1 MHRCLKDLTKNPILH
16 VRSQSEEEAEIW
28 SLVPPEHG
36 SLDRLKRLS
45 MRSGAWFRA
54 LNWKQRGLIDVTMR
68 TVDRIRSS
76 LLLKVLAPLV
86 KRLLETVGGDVR
98 SGTLV
103 LMGKGAFDMM
113 RGVAEKIV
121 AVAQKWGNKSAK
133 EWLDERFLR
142 YLVVMSLPRNRNFMT
157 AIR

>member
-1 MHRCLKDLTKNPILH
+1 MADLNKGSTLRVQN
-16 VRSQSEEEAEIW
+16 QSEESEIW
-28 SLVPPEHG
+28 SLVQPERG
-36 SLDRLKRLS
+36 SLMKLKRLS

-54 LNWKQRGLIDVTMR
+54 LNWKQRGLMDLTMR

-86 KRLLETVGGDVR
+86 RRLLEAIGGDAR
-98 SGTLV
+98 TGTLV

-133 EWLDERFLR
+133 KWLDEGFLK
-142 YLVVMSLPRNRNFMT
+142 YLVVMNLPRNKNFVT
-157 AIR
+157 IAC

>member
-1 MHRCLKDLTKNPILH
+1 MHRCLKDLSKNPNSH

-28 SLVPPEHG
+28 SLVPPERG

-54 LNWKQRGLIDVTMR
+54 LNWKQRGLIDITMR

-86 KRLLETVGGDVR
+86 RRLLETVGGDTR
-98 SGTLV
+98 TGTLV

-121 AVAQKWGNKSAK
+121 AVAQKWGNNAAK
-133 EWLDERFLR
+133 EWLDEGFLK
-142 YLVVMSLPRNRNFMT
+142 YLVVMSLPRNRNSMT
-157 AIR
+157 AVC

>member
-1 MHRCLKDLTKNPILH
+1 MADLDKKNTLKIQN
-16 VRSQSEEEAEIW
+16 QSEEDEIW
-28 SLVPPEHG
+28 SLVQPERR
-36 SLDRLKRLS
+36 SLEKLKRLS

-54 LNWKQRGLIDVTMR
+54 LNWKQRGLMDLTMR

-86 KRLLETVGGDVR
+86 RRLLETIGGDAR
-98 SGTLV
+98 TGTLI

-113 RGVAEKIV
+113 RGVAEKLV

-133 EWLDERFLR
+133 EWLDEGFLK
-142 YLVVMSLPRNRNFMT
+142 YLVVMNLPRNKNFF
-157 AIR
+157 AVAC

>member
-1 MHRCLKDLTKNPILH
+1 MENFTENSGSH
-16 VRSQSEEEAEIW
+16 VRSQSEEEAEVW
-28 SLVPPEHG
+28 SLVPPERG
-36 SLDRLKRLS
+36 SLERLKRLS
-45 MRSGAWFRA
+45 IRSGAWFRA
-54 LNWKQRGLIDVTMR
+54 INWKQRGLIDITLR

-86 KRLLETVGGDVR
+86 KRLLETIGGNVR
-98 SGTLV
+98 NGALV

-133 EWLDERFLR
+133 EWLDEGFLR
-142 YLVVMSLPRNRNFMT
+142 YLVVMSLPRNRNSMT